1 MYRRIL
7 ILITL
12 LFTIPACAPEPTRIV
27 LIPTLMELPTATANA
42 TETETSTPTPAET
55 AEPTLTAIV
64 PLSTTPTETVPP
76 LDLPLDPALATAQA
90 QITVLYVT
98 IAAMASPTPTNTAS
112 PTPQIPLVQTDP
124 QWFIVRQP
132 TSLRECPDRACAE
145 IVFLTADSRMM
156 VDAFVY
162 GEDVDMGNDLW
173 YRVTGYP
180 QIGYVHSAAAI
191 PLFPEPPAA
200 ATSAQA
206 TTFPTVPAV
215 VNPGLCPGEG
225 ARCTQLSTCEQAY
238 ACLAAGNRSL
248 DRDGDGIPCEALCEP
263 GN

>member
-7 ILITL
+7 IFITL
-12 LFTIPACAPEPTRIV
+12 LFTIPACAPEPMRIV
-27 LIPTLMELPTATANA
+27 LIPTLIELPTAT
-42 TETETSTPTPAET
+42 S
-55 AEPTLTAIV
+55 
-64 PLSTTPTETVPP
+64 SPTETITPTSTETAAPTETTTALLSTISTETVMP
-76 LDLPLDPALATAQA
+76 LDQPLDPALSTARA
-90 QITVLYVT
+90 QITALYVT
-98 IAAMASPTPTNTAS
+98 IAAMASPTPTGTAS
-112 PTPQIPLVQTDP
+112 PTPRIPLVQTDP

-145 IVFLTADSRMM
+145 IVFLTADSRIM

-191 PLFPEPPAA
+191 PLFPEAPAA
-200 ATSAQA
+200 ATS
-206 TTFPTVPAV
+206 TPETVFPTVPAA

-225 ARCTQLSTCEQAY
+225 VRCTQLSTCEQAL
-238 ACLAAGNRSL
+238 ACLAAGNRGL
-248 DRDGDGIPCEALCEP
+248 DRDGDGIPCEALCAP